1 MSRWSIFDL
10 VEAYQLANAVAAL
23 HDLDLFECM
32 QRPATAKEL
41 AARCGMDANLLRGV
55 LEYVAARTDLIR
67 KTKGKFLATR
77 NYAEKSRFLLDLYVG
92 AYGRN
97 AVRLS
102 ELLHKPALAQ
112 ESIDRVR
119 HARAFA
125 AVDGPPIGL
134 LPGLIIE
141 LGLNRLLDLGCGPAG
156 LLLEVAARDR
166 EFVGWGLE
174 KNHAMCKVA
183 RARIRRAGVGRRI
196 KLLQGDCT
204 ELSSTLPEDV
214 QKQVGAVTACN
225 VANEMFALG
234 DSQMIKWLQD
244 LREIFPGRV
253 LLLVDY
259 YGQLGQKQVF
269 NGNAVL
275 RATLLHDYVQL
286 ISGQGIPPVNLKQ
299 WRSIYKKAA
308 CRLVHVIEDK
318 PTTRFIHILNL

>member
-1 MSRWSIFDL
+1 MSRWSTFDL

-23 HDLDLFECM
+23 HDLDLLENM
-32 QRPATAKEL
+32 RRPATAKEL
-41 AARCGMDANLLRGV
+41 ANRCGMDANLLCGV
-55 LEYVAARTDLIR
+55 LEYVAARTDLLR
-67 KTKGKFLATR
+67 KTRGKFLATR
-77 NYAEKSRFLLDLYVG
+77 DYAEKSRFLLDLYVG
-92 AYGRN
+92 AYGQN

-102 ELLHKPALAQ
+102 ELLHKPALAR
-112 ESIDRVR
+112 ESVDRVR
-119 HARAFA
+119 HACAFA
-125 AVDGPPIGL
+125 AVDGAPIGL
-134 LPGLIIE
+134 LPSLIVQ

-156 LLLEVAARDR
+156 LLLEVAAMDR
-166 EFVGWGLE
+166 KFVGWGLE
-174 KNHAMCKVA
+174 KNLAMCKVA

-204 ELSSTLPEDV
+204 ELSSTLPEEV
-214 QKQVGAVTACN
+214 KNQVGAVTACN

-234 DSQMIKWLQD
+234 DSQIIKWLQD
-244 LREIFPGRV
+244 LREIFPGRL

-269 NGNAVL
+269 NGNAET

-286 ISGQGIPPVNLKQ
+286 ISGQGIPPLNLKQ

-308 CRLVHVIEDK
+308 CRLVHVFEDK